1 MLTELRIENFAI
13 IQHLA
18 IDFQAGLTTFTGETG
33 AGKSILLD
41 ALMFIVGGRADAN
54 FIRSG
59 ADRALVEASFR
70 LPESIRQDVL
80 AILDREGL
88 LDDDNHLLTMGRE
101 LRREGRAVARING
114 RSVSAAI
121 LRDIGSYLLDIHGQS
136 EHLSLLNVRQ
146 HLSLLD
152 RYAGNEHPLEAYRVV
167 YRQLVGLRRELSSLH
182 MSEQETAHRIDLLN
196 FQVQEIEAAQLHAG
210 EEEELRQERDRLANA
225 ESLAALA
232 QQSIALLDEGSSET
246 PAITDLLGGVVE
258 SLSSLSRI
266 DASQAELY
274 DQIMELADSLSEISL
289 ELQDYLER
297 IEFNPRRLEQVEER
311 LGLIVNLKRKYGGS
325 IEAVLAFAGNA
336 RQQLQTIATAS
347 ERIAELE
354 IQQDDLLHKL
364 ADLGQALSATR
375 RTSAEKL
382 GRSVENELDDLS
394 MTGAR
399 FSVDIHYR
407 PKGDGVTIIDGQQ
420 VSFDENG
427 LDQVEFLIAPNPGE
441 GLKPLVKIA
450 SGGETSRLMLALKN
464 VLARADHVPTLIFD
478 EIDQGIGGRIGA
490 VIGEKLWQLGREHQ
504 VLCVTHLPQL
514 AAFGDQHYR
523 VRKLV
528 QSGRTLTQVDPLSDS
543 IRLDELAQM
552 LGTVS
557 AANLSAAKET
567 LERAQKR
574 AAQLAG
580 RS

>member
-1 MLTELRIENFAI
+1 
-13 IQHLA
+13 
-18 IDFQAGLTTFTGETG
+18 
-33 AGKSILLD
+33 
-41 ALMFIVGGRADAN
+41 
-54 FIRSG
+54 
-59 ADRALVEASFR
+59 
-70 LPESIRQDVL
+70 
-80 AILDREGL
+80 
-88 LDDDNHLLTMGRE
+88 
-101 LRREGRAVARING
+101 
-114 RSVSAAI
+114 
-121 LRDIGSYLLDIHGQS
+121 
-136 EHLSLLNVRQ
+136 
-146 HLSLLD
+146 
-152 RYAGNEHPLEAYRVV
+152 
-167 YRQLVGLRRELSSLH
+167 
-182 MSEQETAHRIDLLN
+182 
-196 FQVQEIEAAQLHAG
+196 
-210 EEEELRQERDRLANA
+210 
-225 ESLAALA
+225 
-232 QQSIALLDEGSSET
+232 
-246 PAITDLLGGVVE
+246 
-258 SLSSLSRI
+258 
-266 DASQAELY
+266 LY
-274 DQIMELADSLSEISL
+274 GQIMGLADSLSEISL

-297 IEFNPRRLEQVEER
+297 IEFNPRRLEQVEDR

-325 IEAVLAFAGNA
+325 IEAVLAFAENA
-336 RQQLQTIATAS
+336 RQQLLTIATAS

-354 IQQDDLLHKL
+354 IQQHDLLHKL
-364 ADLGQALSATR
+364 ADLGQALSTTR
-375 RTSAEKL
+375 RASAEKL

-407 PKGDGVTIIDGQQ
+407 TKGDGVTLIDGQQ

-478 EIDQGIGGRIGA
+478 EIDQGIGGRVGA

-528 QSGRTLTQVDPLSDS
+528 QSGRTLTQVDPLSDT

-574 AAQLAG
+574 ASQLAG

>member
-1 MLTELRIENFAI
+1 MLKELRIENFAI

-41 ALMFIVGGRADAN
+41 ALTFIVGGRADLS

-59 ADRALVEASFR
+59 ADRALVEASFH
-70 LPESIRQDVL
+70 LPETIWKQVST
-80 AILDREGL
+80 ILENEQL
-88 LDDDNHLLTMGRE
+88 LDDDQHELTLGRE

-114 RSVSAAI
+114 RSVSAAL

-146 HLSLLD
+146 HIHLLD
-152 RYAGNEHPLEAYRVV
+152 RYAGNEHTLDTYRAV
-167 YRQLVGLRRELSSLH
+167 YRKLAALRRELNSLR
-182 MSEQETAHRIDLLN
+182 MSEQEAAHRTDLLN
-196 FQVQEIEAAQLHAG
+196 FQVQEIESTNLHAG
-210 EEEELRQERDRLANA
+210 EDEELRQERDRLANA
-225 ESLAALA
+225 ESLATLA
-232 QQSIALLDEGSSET
+232 QQSITLLDEGSSET
-246 PAITDLLGGVVE
+246 PAITDLLGSVVE
-258 SLSSLSRI
+258 ALSALSRI
-266 DASQAELY
+266 DSSQVELY
-274 DQIMELADSLSEISL
+274 TQVNDLADSLATISR
-289 ELQDYLER
+289 ELQDYLEG

-311 LGLIVNLKRKYGGS
+311 LGVIVNLKRKYGGS
-325 IEAVLAFAGNA
+325 IEAVLAFAENA

-347 ERIAELE
+347 DRIGELE
-354 IQQDDLLHKL
+354 LEQEQLLREI
-364 ADLGQALSATR
+364 ATAGQALSNIRQEA
-375 RTSAEKL
+375 AERL
-382 GRSVENELDDLS
+382 GRAVENELNDLS
-394 MTGAR
+394 MNGAR
-399 FSVDIHYR
+399 FSVDIKHR
-407 PKGDGVTIIDGQQ
+407 LNGDGVRLTDGQC
-420 VSFDENG
+420 VAFDESG

-464 VLARADHVPTLIFD
+464 VLVRADHIPTLIFD
-478 EIDQGIGGRIGA
+478 EIDQGIGGRVGS
-490 VIGEKLWQLGREHQ
+490 VVGEKLWQLARQHQ

-523 VRKLV
+523 VRKQV
-528 QSGRTLTQVDPLSDS
+528 QSGRTLTEVDPLSGS

-557 AANLSAAKET
+557 AANLSAARET